1 MSYMG
6 KALKGVPITPITP
19 PSGVVTAKINPE
31 TGLREV
37 TGTMTEYFLQEQL
50 PPEAEE
56 KADDILRSTE
66 DVIKE
71 FFSQ

>member
-1 MSYMG
+1 
-6 KALKGVPITPITP
+6 LKGVPVATITP

-37 TGTMTEYFLQEQL
+37 AGTMTEYFLQEQL
-50 PPEAEE
+50 PAEAE
-56 KADDILRSTE
+56 DDKVDDVLRSAE